1 MYSGWELSAVVG
13 LHGYEVPD
21 WQTQRPFR
29 CISVLSLQNL
39 KSLLGSERDEV
50 GVGTSCVPD
59 LMRSPGA
66 LLLIYFLSLKKNL
79 LFL

>member
-39 KSLLGSERDEV
+39 KFYYLGVR
-50 GVGTSCVPD
+50 G
-59 LMRSPGA
+59 MRLGWGHLVSQ
-66 LLLIYFLSLKKNL
+66 I
-79 LFL
+79 